1 MNPKPNSARETGDG
15 IGSYHLARAFS
26 LSADGYGAVQGT
38 SVANLYTL

>member
-1 MNPKPNSARETGDG
+1 MYPKPNSARETWDR

-26 LSADGYGAVQGT
+26 LSADGYDAVQGT